1 MKKSNLS
8 ILLFFSITYTFGQ
21 VLFTPK
27 PQIADDFI
35 ALVEKSHNSK
45 AFFKHK
51 ALAFDIEV
59 MWGGKTTLK
68 ATLTAQTNSGKV
80 KLAFE
85 NGTSV
90 YFDGTNVFLYPAT
103 ADYKRARFDVL
114 TWHYFFFA
122 PFKLREKGVFVVAD
136 IDRLN
141 NGRAYPTAKM
151 TFANGTGDSPNDWY
165 ILYRNAQSNLLEGM
179 SYIVTY
185 GGKMPEEATPN
196 AITYGDWATLD
207 GVQFPTKWQFT
218 EWNEAKG
225 FTKIRGEAIIRN
237 IRWVDNTKGIFD
249 VPQESKKM
257 DK

>member
-1 MKKSNLS
+1 MKKYGLLI
-8 ILLFFSITYTFGQ
+8 ILLFNISLTFSQ
-21 VLFTPK
+21 VLFNPK
-27 PQIADDFI
+27 LQIANDFI
-35 ALVEKSHNSK
+35 TLVEKAHNSK

-68 ATLTAQTNSGKV
+68 ATLTSQTNSGKV

-90 YFDGTNVFLYPAT
+90 YFDGTDVFMYPAS

-122 PFKLREKGVFVVAD
+122 PFKLREKGVTVIAD

-141 NGRAYPTAKM
+141 NGLAYPTAKM
-151 TFANGTGDSPNDWY
+151 TFASGIGDSPNDWY
-165 ILYRNAQSNLLEGM
+165 ILYRHAQTNLLEGM
-179 SYIVTY
+179 AYIVTY
-185 GGKMPEEATPN
+185 GGKTPEEATPN
-196 AITYGDWATLD
+196 AITYSGWTTLD
-207 GVQFPTKWQFT
+207 GVQMPTKWQFT
-218 EWNEAKG
+218 EWSDAKG
-225 FTKIRGEAIIRN
+225 FTKVRGEAMIRN
-237 IRWVDNTKGIFD
+237 IRWVDNTKGIFE
-249 VPQESKKM
+249 VPQDSKKM

>member
-1 MKKSNLS
+1 MKKNGLF
-8 ILLFFSITYTFGQ
+8 IFLLFNISFAFSQ
-21 VLFTPK
+21 VLFNPK
-27 PQIADDFI
+27 PKIANDFI
-35 ALVEKSHNSK
+35 TLIEKAHNSK
-45 AFFKHK
+45 AFFKHS

-59 MWGGKTTLK
+59 IWGGKTTLK
-68 ATLTAQTNSGKV
+68 AALTSQTNSGKV
-80 KLAFE
+80 KLTFE
-85 NGTSV
+85 NGTCV
-90 YFDGTNVFLYPAT
+90 YFDGKDVFMYPAS

-122 PFKLREKGVFVVAD
+122 PFKLRDKGVTVMAD

-141 NGRAYPTAKM
+141 DGRAFPTAKM

-165 ILYRNAQSNLLEGM
+165 ILYRNSQSNLLEGM
-179 SYIVTY
+179 AYIVTY

-196 AITYGDWATLD
+196 AITYGGWKNLD

-225 FTKIRGEAIIRN
+225 FTKVRGEAIISN
-237 IRWVDNTKGIFD
+237 IRWVDNIKGIFD

>member
-1 MKKSNLS
+1 MKKSTLL
-8 ILLFFSITYTFGQ
+8 ILLLFSITFTFGQ
-21 VLFTPK
+21 VLFNPK
-27 PQIADDFI
+27 PQKTDDFI
-35 ALVEKSHNSK
+35 ALIEKAHNSK
-45 AFFKHK
+45 AFANHK
-51 ALAFDIEV
+51 ALSADIEV
-59 MWGGKTTLK
+59 IWGGKTTLK
-68 ATLTAQTNSGKV
+68 ATLTSQTNSGKV

-85 NGTSV
+85 NGTNV
-90 YFDGTNVFLYPAT
+90 YFDGTDVYMYPAS

-122 PFKLREKGVFVVAD
+122 PFKLREKGVSVVAD

-141 NGRAYPTAKM
+141 DGRAYPTAKM

-165 ILYRNAQSNLLEGM
+165 ILYRNPQSNLLEGM

-185 GGKMPEEATPN
+185 GGKAPEEATPN
-196 AITYGDWATLD
+196 AITYGGWTTLD

-218 EWNEAKG
+218 EWNDAKG
-225 FTKIRGEAIIRN
+225 FTKMRGEAIIRN
-237 IRWVDNTKGIFD
+237 IHWVDNTKGIFD

>member
-1 MKKSNLS
+1 MKKNT
-8 ILLFFSITYTFGQ
+8 LFVLFLFNITFSSGQ
-21 VLFTPK
+21 VLFNPK

-35 ALVEKSHNSK
+35 AKIQKAHNSK

-59 MWGGKTTLK
+59 IWGGKTTLK
-68 ATLTAQTNSGKV
+68 ATLTSQTNSGKV

-90 YFDGTNVFLYPAT
+90 YFDGTDVFMYPT
-103 ADYKRARFDVL
+103 SADYKRARFDVL

-122 PFKLREKGVFVVAD
+122 PFKLRDKGVTVMAD

-141 NGRAYPTAKM
+141 DGRAYPTAKM

-179 SYIVTY
+179 SYIVTF
-185 GGKMPEEATPN
+185 GGKTPEEATPN
-196 AITYGDWATLD
+196 AITYGGWTTLD

-218 EWNEAKG
+218 AWDEAKG
-225 FTKIRGEAIIRN
+225 FTKVRGEAMISN
-237 IRWVDNTKGIFD
+237 LHWVDNLNGIFD

>member
-1 MKKSNLS
+1 MKKSTLL
-8 ILLFFSITYTFGQ
+8 ILLLFSITFTFGQ
-21 VLFTPK
+21 VLFNAK
-27 PQIADDFI
+27 PQKTDNFI
-35 ALVEKSHNSK
+35 ALIEKAHNNK
-45 AFFKHK
+45 AFTNHK
-51 ALAFDIEV
+51 ALSADIEV
-59 MWGGKTTLK
+59 IWGGKTTLK
-68 ATLTAQTNSGKV
+68 ATLTSQTNSGKV

-85 NGTSV
+85 NGTNV
-90 YFDGTNVFLYPAT
+90 YFDGTDVYMYPAS

-122 PFKLREKGVFVVAD
+122 PFKLREKGVSVVAD

-141 NGRAYPTAKM
+141 DGRAYPTAKM

-179 SYIVTY
+179 AYIVTY
-185 GGKMPEEATPN
+185 GGKAPEEVTPN
-196 AITYGDWATLD
+196 AITYGGWTTLD

-218 EWNEAKG
+218 EWNDAKG
-225 FTKIRGEAIIRN
+225 FTKVRGEANIRN
-237 IRWVDNTKGIFD
+237 IRWIENTKGIFD

>member
-1 MKKSNLS
+1 MKKISLLTL
-8 ILLFFSITYTFGQ
+8 LLFNITVTFGQ
-21 VLFTPK
+21 VLFNPK
-27 PQIADDFI
+27 PQNADDFI
-35 ALVEKSHNSK
+35 AKIEKAHNSK

-51 ALAFDIEV
+51 TLAFDIEV
-59 MWGGKTTLK
+59 IWGGKTTLK
-68 ATLTAQTNSGKV
+68 ATLTSQTNSGKV

-90 YFDGTNVFLYPAT
+90 YFDGKEVFMYPAS

-122 PFKLREKGVFVVAD
+122 PFKLRDNGVTVMAD

-141 NGRAYPTAKM
+141 DGRAYPTAKM

-179 SYIVTY
+179 SYIVTF
-185 GGKMPEEATPN
+185 GGKSPDEATPN
-196 AITYGDWATLD
+196 AITYGGWTNLD
-207 GVQFPTKWQFT
+207 GVQFPTKFQFT
-218 EWNEAKG
+218 AWDEAKG
-225 FTKIRGEAIIRN
+225 FTKVRGEAKISN
-237 IRWVDNTKGIFD
+237 LHWMDNTKGVFE
-249 VPQESKKM
+249 VPQDSKKM